1 MILLVLISTK
11 LILNREEFF
20 MKLKRIVAAV
30 LAAVTLILAMA
41 VPVSA
46 DSIFDTAKN
55 IDSGKKVSK
64 TIDTGDSI
72 DRKITPTENG
82 TATVKVTAKT
92 FMFYFYVY
100 DEDGNDVAYEYDASM
115 GKKDST
121 SKKGFWWDS
130 KAETFKGTFSFDVK
144 ANKTYYIKVERYQWS
159 SQGSGKFE
167 ISFNYPSGEVEQ
179 TALMTLNLKKGDTV
193 QLGANGDNASWKSS
207 KKSVA
212 TVSGSGLVTAVK
224 KGKTVITLKCG
235 SKKQEI
241 EIVVE

>member
-1 MILLVLISTK
+1 
-11 LILNREEFF
+11 
-20 MKLKRIVAAV
+20 MKFKRTAAAI
-30 LAAVTLILAMA
+30 LAAVMLVLTAA
-41 VPVSA
+41 TVSA

-100 DEDGNDVAYEYDASM
+100 DEDGNDVSYEYDTTM
-115 GKKDST
+115 GSKDLT
-121 SKKGFWWDS
+121 SKKGFFWDS

-144 ANKTYYIKVERYQWS
+144 ANKTYYIKVERYNWS

-167 ISFNYPSGEVEQ
+167 VSFKYPSEKVEQ

-193 QLGANGDNASWKSS
+193 QLGTNGDKASWTTS

-212 TVSGSGLVTAVK
+212 TVSDSGLVTAVK